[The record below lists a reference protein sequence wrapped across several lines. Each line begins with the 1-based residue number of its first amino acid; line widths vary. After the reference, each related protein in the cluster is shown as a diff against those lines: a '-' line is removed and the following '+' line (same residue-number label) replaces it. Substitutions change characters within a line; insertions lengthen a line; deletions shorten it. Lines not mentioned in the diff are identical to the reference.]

1 MNKKV
6 LEFTNKCEGWKT
18 AIKNLH
24 WGSRNMSQHELCDK
38 IADRISDFQDQVSEV
53 EQALSGNLPLNK
65 LKPISYKIS
74 GIKKFVEDVIDDAK
88 SFLKS
93 LEGEGDDY
101 IGMRSDCESFLSDMQ
116 RNLYLVNFT
125 LKEELK
131 RRLIG
136 RINESMPK
144 NPMRVSDGG
153 FDKFVGRRPKSVKA
167 RINQIYKIVK
177 KYGIDSR
184 KYNDDHWQA
193 IEDYHRAISSLGCD
207 IEMKPCADVRHFDS
221 LQSDGGYTD
230 YDPNDNMPRSKQWA
244 IRITFEDGMSV
255 DGYIKCMA
263 AGTVEDPLSS
273 YDTCIILWPKTSN
286 MRENKDM
293 SSKVLKLTE
302 SELRNVIKEATMNI
316 LSETPLNYDADNFS
330 GKWSRPSNGHD
341 WISGDEYFEDADGD
355 LDDRYSKNEIES
367 ALADDEWEWGED
379 MTQKDAENEYS
390 WDRFENK
397 PIAHGVGGYYTAGK
411 RAIPTEIGNAIYKR
425 NRANDWSDRELRHG
439 SRMMDKWVS
448 GKRDAEQIGDSWEDM
463 HEGKKMKSVKLSE
476 SELSNMIKEA
486 SMRIIKEKINID
498 PKNKGKFT
506 KTQKETGKSTEE
518 LTHSKNPLTRKRAN
532 FAKMAKRG
540 WKPLKESEYMDD
552 GDLESQYH
560 KNPDSMWT
568 YGTNLNP
575 NVVGGLEPNDVRQ
588 AGEGNKRNDNK
599 ASWDYFDAVS
609 KGADMKMR
617 NKLDAEYLERTN
629 NSPFSK
635 TRKRMDMDDAFPYMT
650 PNERFKQDLD
660 KQWNDTQDKEKYS
673 RQADSRPLHRRGS
686 LNRA

>member
-24 WGSRNMSQHELCDK
+24 WDSRSMSQHELCDK

-263 AGTVEDPLSS
+263 AGTNEDPLSS
-273 YDTCIILWPKTSN
+273 YDTCIILWPKTNN

-293 SSKVLKLTE
+293 SSKVLNLTE
-302 SELRNVIKEATMNI
+302 SELRNVIKEAT
-316 LSETPLNYDADNFS
+316 
-330 GKWSRPSNGHD
+330 
-341 WISGDEYFEDADGD
+341 
-355 LDDRYSKNEIES
+355 
-367 ALADDEWEWGED
+367 
-379 MTQKDAENEYS
+379 
-390 WDRFENK
+390 
-397 PIAHGVGGYYTAGK
+397 
-411 RAIPTEIGNAIYKR
+411 
-425 NRANDWSDRELRHG
+425 
-439 SRMMDKWVS
+439 
-448 GKRDAEQIGDSWEDM
+448 
-463 HEGKKMKSVKLSE
+463 
-476 SELSNMIKEA
+476 
-486 SMRIIKEKINID
+486 MRIIKEKINID